1 MASATRTRCS
11 WRACARSRAK
21 GATHPLPEPP
31 DPTLYKQKPKKKKGK
46 KGKKGAADVWTGQPP
61 KEPKTEL

>member
-1 MASATRTRCS
+1 MEGMCPESCEGRYD
-11 WRACARSRAK
+11 
-21 GATHPLPEPP
+21 PPPEPP

-46 KGKKGAADVWTGQPP
+46 KGKKGAADVRTGQPP